1 MNSIVSVNKGKIAL
15 YAIGD
20 TNVYVDVVYKDE
32 TFWMTQKAI
41 AELFDVNVPAISK
54 HIKNVLEDGELAA
67 DSTVSI
73 LEIVQ
78 KNWLSETDKFL
89 YNNRRRILEDKGHI
103 SHDAAMKKAAEVYEQ
118 FRIQQDR
125 DYISNFDEEMSRY
138 LAGAAKPEDR
148 DDD

>member
-1 MNSIVSVNKGKIAL
+1 MNSIVSVNEGKIAL

-54 HIKNVLEDGELAA
+54 HIKNVIEDGELEK

-78 KNWLSETDKFL
+78 KEAPPLQRCS
-89 YNNRRRILEDKGHI
+89 Y
-103 SHDAAMKKAAEVYEQ
+103 KKVSVTANEI
-118 FRIQQDR
+118 RNKQDQL
-125 DYISNFDEEMSRY
+125 DHNGD
-138 LAGAAKPEDR
+138 PV
-148 DDD
+148 